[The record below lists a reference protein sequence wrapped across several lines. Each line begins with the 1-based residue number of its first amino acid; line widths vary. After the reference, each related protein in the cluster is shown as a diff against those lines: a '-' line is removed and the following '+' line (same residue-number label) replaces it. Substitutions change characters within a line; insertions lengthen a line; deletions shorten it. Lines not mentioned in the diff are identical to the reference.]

1 MSVNYTLVFALGS
14 TLLTT
19 GCIAHAQPRV
29 TIYDDYP
36 VRSVYPYS
44 PPVQY
49 VAPHHRPSVQYVTP
63 YYPPSY
69 QHHHEHHHN
78 RDRSHRQH
86 EHYDRRN

>member
-1 MSVNYTLVFALGS
+1 MSVNYSLVFALAS

-19 GCIAHAQPRV
+19 GCIAHAQPRGN
-29 TIYDDYP
+29 IYDDYP

-49 VAPHHRPSVQYVTP
+49 VAPYRPNVQYVTP

-69 QHHHEHHHN
+69 QHHHEHHHD
-78 RDRSHRQH
+78 RDRSYRQH
-86 EHYDRRN
+86 EYYDRRN

>member
-49 VAPHHRPSVQYVTP
+49 VAPYRPSVRYVTP

-69 QHHHEHHHN
+69 QHHHEHHHD
-78 RDRSHRQH
+78 RDRSYRQH